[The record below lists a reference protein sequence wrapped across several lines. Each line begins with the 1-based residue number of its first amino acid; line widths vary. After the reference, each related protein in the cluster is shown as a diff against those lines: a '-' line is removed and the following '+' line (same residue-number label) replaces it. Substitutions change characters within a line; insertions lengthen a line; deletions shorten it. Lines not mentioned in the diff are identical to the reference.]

1 MIKEQFSKLID
12 VKTIVTFAVTAVL
25 AYMSVKGVVQKDDFM
40 IIAVMVFTYFFSK
53 PTTPTQTTLT
63 K

>member
-1 MIKEQFSKLID
+1 MKEQFSKLID
-12 VKTIVTFAVTAVL
+12 VKTIVTFVVAALLVYLCV
-25 AYMSVKGVVQKDDFM
+25 VGVVQKDDYM

-53 PTTPTQTTLT
+53 PTALT